1 VSEWECPSFVEGHCG
16 DLECFDCG
24 TLRHE
29 LHAGDPGYEDC
40 LACKLQTIQLSPA
53 IRRLS
58 GDPHEV
64 RDRPSAAPKRFD
76 NAWERGIARDERGVP
91 YLNEKGDEI
100 GVKQFAE
107 KRHVYEKRI
116 RDLKNRPAP
125 SATPS

>member
-1 VSEWECPSFVEGHCG
+1 MFLLQVGQASSFGILIEAKSAAFSARQLAIPLSIPALNGF
-16 DLECFDCG
+16 FDCG

-58 GDPHEV
+58 GDPREIL
-64 RDRPSAAPKRFD
+64 DRPSAAPQRHD

-91 YLNEKGDEI
+91 FLNEKG
-100 GVKQFAE
+100 FW
-107 KRHVYEKRI
+107 
-116 RDLKNRPAP
+116 
-125 SATPS
+125 SA